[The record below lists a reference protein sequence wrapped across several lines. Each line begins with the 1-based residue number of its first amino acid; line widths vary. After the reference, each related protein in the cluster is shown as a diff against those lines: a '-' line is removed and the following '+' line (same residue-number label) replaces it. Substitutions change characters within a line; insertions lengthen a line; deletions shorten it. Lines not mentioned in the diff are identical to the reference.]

1 MSEFSN
7 VFLVCMGA
15 QVAQLY
21 PIFKEKLSVFLT
33 CKNTFINVRSS
44 FLSFFSYVS
53 VKKCLY
59 NMSSCLLLLF

>member
-1 MSEFSN
+1 MPRLDVRKISLTLSKCQSLVTVFFS
-7 VFLVCMGA
+7 LHG

-44 FLSFFSYVS
+44 FLSFFFH
-53 VKKCLY
+53 
-59 NMSSCLLLLF
+59 M